1 MSKFA
6 NALISPLGAA
16 VGLFKKPK
24 IPAPV
29 AAPTRDDVARGERPR
44 HPEIIGEDEPVEA
57 QPPAQD
63 LLQPDAREA
72 RGQRIHRGIDHVR
85 RHHRFHARAA
95 DDDAALPPTPTPTNH
110 QGDR

>member
-29 AAPTRDDVARGERPR
+29 AAPTRDDVAREA
-44 HPEIIGEDEPVEA
+44 IKEDN
-57 QPPAQD
+57 
-63 LLQPDAREA
+63 LRKR
-72 RGQRIHRGIDHVR
+72 RGG
-85 RHHRFHARAA
+85 AA
-95 DDDAALPPTPTPTNH
+95 DMLTGAGGAEAAATGVKTLVG
-110 QGDR
+110 Q